1 LLSPAKFN
9 VALDEKPMTVLGK
22 VANVSNRLMSNAYVS
37 AASHCAEGKVM
48 AFKKSRQHGMTLLEL
63 MIVIAIVGILA
74 SIAMPSFNN
83 SVMKAR
89 RADARNSMFDWQL
102 RQAEYFSNNLSYDS
116 VDMINGGG
124 ADTVDSGEG
133 YYDITV
139 SSASTTAFEM
149 IATPKSGSSQA
160 SDSDCAS
167 YFCINQDGPLYT
179 GDCAPQAC
187 W

>member
-1 LLSPAKFN
+1 
-9 VALDEKPMTVLGK
+9 
-22 VANVSNRLMSNAYVS
+22 
-37 AASHCAEGKVM
+37 M

-102 RQAEYFSNNLSYDS
+102 RQAEYFANNLTYAS
-116 VDMINGGG
+116 VSTINRSG

-139 SSASTTAFEM
+139 TSFDTTTFQM
-149 IATPKSGSSQA
+149 TATPKSGTTQT
-160 SDSDCAS
+160 SDNECAS
-167 YFCINQDGPLYT
+167 SFCINQDGPLYT
-179 GDCAPQAC
+179 GSCAAQTC

>member
-1 LLSPAKFN
+1 MLFKR
-9 VALDEKPMTVLGK
+9 T
-22 VANVSNRLMSNAYVS
+22 AY
-37 AASHCAEGKVM
+37 K
-48 AFKKSRQHGMTLLEL
+48 GMTLLEL
-63 MIVIAIVGILA
+63 MIVIAIVSILA

-89 RADARNSMFDWQL
+89 RADARNSLFDWQL
-102 RQAEYFSNNLSYDS
+102 RQAEYFADNLSYAS
-116 VDMINGGG
+116 VSAVNGSG
-124 ADTVDSGEG
+124 ADTVDSGES

-139 SSASTTAFEM
+139 TSPTTTTFQM
-149 IATPKSGSSQA
+149 TATPKSGTTQA

-179 GDCAPQAC
+179 DPCAPQAC